1 MTSQEPLSRSQWRHN
16 GIRYL
21 GKDGTGHVD
30 AMDRFEH
37 AFNLG
42 YEAGVMAQAR
52 DFTLPEGAH
61 VAAMAWVN
69 EEEERE

>member
-1 MTSQEPLSRSQWRHN
+1 MSTPEPLCRQQWKHN

-21 GKDGTGHVD
+21 GKDKTGHVD

-42 YEAGVMAQAR
+42 YEAGVLAQAR
-52 DFTLPEGAH
+52 DFELPEGAH
-61 VAAMAWVN
+61 VAAMTWQQ
-69 EEEERE
+69 EEDERE